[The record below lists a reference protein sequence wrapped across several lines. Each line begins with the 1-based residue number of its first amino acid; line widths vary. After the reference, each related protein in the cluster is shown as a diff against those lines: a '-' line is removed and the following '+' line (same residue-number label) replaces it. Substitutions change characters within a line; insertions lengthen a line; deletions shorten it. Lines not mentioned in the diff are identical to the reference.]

1 MPAGTDVSGVT
12 GRWPQAG
19 LAAAAKPPGEQPAQ
33 PSFQPQ
39 RTRPPRAAQRLHRAT
54 RGRALSP
61 GGDPPPPPR
70 GLALCSP
77 AVSPAPTTATH
88 WQREPVAPS
97 HSPCSCDRSQPPSE
111 RRKGRGPGRGASGRA
126 APGRCCWGRQ
136 CTGAERTG
144 SLPRGQPLEPR
155 SAGRKAPRGGPPG
168 PQSAE
173 GTGARRE
180 AGTEEPR
187 LQHLFLSAA
196 WGCPPAPELLPTAEG
211 EGGRTRTTLRAPD
224 SRCAQGN

>member
-1 MPAGTDVSGVT
+1 MAAGWTRRSSQAPRRAACTALFPATADEAPAGHT
-12 GRWPQAG
+12 A
-19 LAAAAKPPGEQPAQ
+19 PA
-33 PSFQPQ
+33 PSH
-39 RTRPPRAAQRLHRAT
+39 TRVGAEPR
-54 RGRALSP
+54 RGP
-61 GGDPPPPPR
+61 PPPPPR

-155 SAGRKAPRGGPPG
+155 SAGRKAPRGCPPG